1 MWDNDKFPVRLI
13 LNGQATKEIEWHCKV
28 RSERSLSSNELGADL
43 RPLANS
49 TTSAVVS

>member
-28 RSERSLSSNELGADL
+28 SFQFYPVSGLGAYL
-43 RPLANS
+43 LPPSNS
-49 TTSAVVS
+49 TTSAAVS